1 MKKSVRIDVDK
12 RSIFRVGEV
21 YSVSGREISIK
32 VDVNKNSSHL
42 MYCGQLIKNVSV
54 GGYLKILKGFDVL
67 VVKVESECLKE
78 NSNSSQKVHTLG
90 EENFRIL
97 IAKLIGYFDGTVYK
111 KGVKE
116 LPLIGNE
123 CILLDNESFSTIHK
137 FAKEDED
144 CIEIGCLMADQNVP
158 ISISVDKLFASHI
171 GIFGNTGSGKSHTLA
186 SLYQTLFDKYGK
198 NKRFNENAKFILFD
212 FNGEYSGKEV
222 ITSSKQVY
230 NLSTLKGD
238 GDDKIPL
245 HKIDLLRPELPI
257 RNGDHIIGVLIQER
271 HIDEKVF
278 TSQRL
283 QSAQQSY
290 EAISGGLARLMP
302 ENNWL
307 TECIDE
313 ALLIVNDAGII
324 AFRNSLAKELY
335 QKLGY
340 IDDVLGQPYDNVFLV
355 NTDPACEG
363 SHMEVE
369 VGRYVLDVKYIPLGA
384 PNMAFVLVIRDLTWR
399 REQEKALVLKSVAV
413 KEMHHRVK
421 NNLQTIASL
430 LRLQTRR
437 SDSPE
442 TRQVLEESMNRIIAI
457 ASTHELL
464 AQRGMDEV
472 QLSDVVRNIKSN
484 VLRSCAG
491 PHFKVAVSL
500 EGGDFTV
507 DSEVGTSVALVVN
520 ELLQNAMK
528 YAFPPDSEG
537 LVRIIMARGDL
548 YSRIQVIDN
557 GRGFNVQ
564 DASKP
569 KLGLSIVQT
578 LVEDKLFGNLD
589 IESGP
594 QGTQVTFDFRTQL
607 TNPDDVA

>member
-1 MKKSVRIDVDK
+1 VGMRAKAENEPAVARTCRLGVSTKQMKAVTQENRRTIQSV
-12 RSIFRVGEV
+12 E
-21 YSVSGREISIK
+21 
-32 VDVNKNSSHL
+32 
-42 MYCGQLIKNVSV
+42 
-54 GGYLKILKGFDVL
+54 
-67 VVKVESECLKE
+67 
-78 NSNSSQKVHTLG
+78 
-90 EENFRIL
+90 
-97 IAKLIGYFDGTVYK
+97 
-111 KGVKE
+111 
-116 LPLIGNE
+116 
-123 CILLDNESFSTIHK
+123 
-137 FAKEDED
+137 
-144 CIEIGCLMADQNVP
+144 
-158 ISISVDKLFASHI
+158 
-171 GIFGNTGSGKSHTLA
+171 
-186 SLYQTLFDKYGK
+186 
-198 NKRFNENAKFILFD
+198 
-212 FNGEYSGKEV
+212 
-222 ITSSKQVY
+222 
-230 NLSTLKGD
+230 
-238 GDDKIPL
+238 
-245 HKIDLLRPELPI
+245 PI

-290 EAISGGLARLMP
+290 EAISGGFTRIMP

-324 AFRNSLAKELY
+324 TFRNSLARELY

-355 NTDPACEG
+355 NADPACEG

-369 VGRYVLDVKYIPLGA
+369 VGRYVLDVKCIPLGA

-399 REQEKALVLKSVAV
+399 REQEKALILKSVAV

-442 TRQVLEESMNRIIAI
+442 TRKVLEESMNRIIAI

-464 AQRGMDEV
+464 AQSGMDEV
-472 QLSDVVRNIKSN
+472 LLSDVVRNIRSN
-484 VLRSCAG
+484 ALRSCAG

-507 DSEVGTSVALVVN
+507 DSDVGTSVALVVN

-528 YAFPPDSEG
+528 YAFEPDSRG
-537 LVRIIMARGDL
+537 LVRIVMTRGDL

-564 DASKP
+564 DSSKS
-569 KLGLSIVQT
+569 LGLSIVQT
-578 LVEDKLFGNLD
+578 LVEDKLFGSLD

-594 QGTQVTFDFRTQL
+594 DGTQVTFDFRNQL
-607 TNPDDVA
+607 TNPDGVT

>member
-230 NLSTLKGD
+230 NHDITIHTKRTQDIISMVPDGGNYKDLPQELWDTRKVHIAWTRLNSKKPSFTIDCGHNHHFHYKYNRVPTVRESARIQSFPDNFIFLGNKGSQLK
-238 GDDKIPL
+238 
-245 HKIDLLRPELPI
+245 
-257 RNGDHIIGVLIQER
+257 Q
-271 HIDEKVF
+271 
-278 TSQRL
+278 
-283 QSAQQSY
+283 
-290 EAISGGLARLMP
+290 
-302 ENNWL
+302 
-307 TECIDE
+307 
-313 ALLIVNDAGII
+313 
-324 AFRNSLAKELY
+324 
-335 QKLGY
+335 
-340 IDDVLGQPYDNVFLV
+340 
-355 NTDPACEG
+355 
-363 SHMEVE
+363 
-369 VGRYVLDVKYIPLGA
+369 VG
-384 PNMAFVLVIRDLTWR
+384 N
-399 REQEKALVLKSVAV
+399 AV
-413 KEMHHRVK
+413 
-421 NNLQTIASL
+421 
-430 LRLQTRR
+430 
-437 SDSPE
+437 PP
-442 TRQVLEESMNRIIAI
+442 
-457 ASTHELL
+457 LL
-464 AQRGMDEV
+464 AQ
-472 QLSDVVRNIKSN
+472 QIAIQIK
-484 VLRSCAG
+484 
-491 PHFKVAVSL
+491 
-500 EGGDFTV
+500 
-507 DSEVGTSVALVVN
+507 AL
-520 ELLQNAMK
+520 L
-528 YAFPPDSEG
+528 
-537 LVRIIMARGDL
+537 
-548 YSRIQVIDN
+548 
-557 GRGFNVQ
+557 
-564 DASKP
+564 
-569 KLGLSIVQT
+569 
-578 LVEDKLFGNLD
+578 
-589 IESGP
+589 
-594 QGTQVTFDFRTQL
+594 
-607 TNPDDVA
+607 